1 MELNRRDF
9 LYLSGGMVGTAA
21 LGGTRSGERF
31 AQIDLFPAGT
41 EGYASY
47 RIPGLVMTGRGTLLA
62 YAEARRTGRG
72 DWDQIDIV
80 MKRSTD
86 RGRTWS
92 GQRKIATV
100 AGARRNPVAD
110 RERASNPAN
119 VDGLTYNNPVAI
131 VDQRPGVVHFLF
143 CLEYARCFY
152 MKSVDDGASF
162 SEPVEITTAFE
173 GFRAEY
179 DWKVLATG
187 PGHGI
192 QLQSGRLVVPVWL
205 STSAGKSAHHPSNN
219 GVIYSDDGGQS
230 WRAGEFAGRS
240 SETLVDPSE
249 AAVLELADGRVVFN
263 SRSESKPHRRMVSYS
278 RDGATGWTAPEFHQ
292 QLVEPICMA
301 SLARLSG
308 GARRQRILFANPA
321 SLAAAKPPG
330 EPGRSRMRRNLTLRL
345 SYDEGQTWPV
355 SRTIE
360 PDWSGYSDLA
370 TGADGAIYC
379 LYEAVN
385 SGADLFRQT
394 TLRLA
399 SLNLDWLTQGR
410 DTWEKIK

>member
-1 MELNRRDF
+1 M
-9 LYLSGGMVGTAA
+9 
-21 LGGTRSGERF
+21 
-31 AQIDLFPAGT
+31 
-41 EGYASY
+41 
-47 RIPGLVMTGRGTLLA
+47 LA
-62 YAEARRTGRG
+62 
-72 DWDQIDIV
+72 
-80 MKRSTD
+80 
-86 RGRTWS
+86 
-92 GQRKIATV
+92 
-100 AGARRNPVAD
+100 
-110 RERASNPAN
+110 
-119 VDGLTYNNPVAI
+119 
-131 VDQRPGVVHFLF
+131 
-143 CLEYARCFY
+143 
-152 MKSVDDGASF
+152 
-162 SEPVEITTAFE
+162 PVEITTAFE

-360 PDWSGYSDLA
+360 PASSLVDRLGLVEA
-370 TGADGAIYC
+370 LLDGGEV
-379 LYEAVN
+379 LRHERLDVGERLHPRRELDRKSTRLN
-385 SGADLFRQT
+385 SSHRT
-394 TLRLA
+394 
-399 SLNLDWLTQGR
+399 
-410 DTWEKIK
+410 